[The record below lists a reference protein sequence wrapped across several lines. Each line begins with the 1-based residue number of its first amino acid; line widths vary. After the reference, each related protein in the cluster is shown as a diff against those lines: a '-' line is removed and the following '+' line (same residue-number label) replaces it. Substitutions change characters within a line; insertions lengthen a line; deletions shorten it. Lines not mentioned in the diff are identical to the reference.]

1 MIYIP
6 VTAEENCEVFL
17 LEKRGMM
24 FSSFTDNLCVLQ
36 MAILLICRHPL
47 KPVLETIELRCFDR
61 DPTNPTRYTNSSQK
75 QRYEKYCFY
84 SSIIGVTVAVL
95 YSGSTALD
103 ERQECIC
110 DSAVGWKQVQA

>member
-36 MAILLICRHPL
+36 MAIR
-47 KPVLETIELRCFDR
+47 R
-61 DPTNPTRYTNSSQK
+61 TRWDSSHLQTSPGA
-75 QRYEKYCFY
+75 RL
-84 SSIIGVTVAVL
+84 GNNR
-95 YSGSTALD
+95 TALL
-103 ERQECIC
+103 
-110 DSAVGWKQVQA
+110 